1 MTGGRR
7 FSGPLERLVASAVT
21 EALTQAAQDPAAG
34 CAKVDP
40 EKLVT
45 ALNFSLLGSGSRA
58 FLWRS
63 PEACVVVSDSF
74 SADGTC
80 RFTEV
85 LHLNNDD
92 VSRPEIQ
99 QYQATIA
106 GRTEDCVEAEL
117 LGPSEA
123 SGPADS

>member
-7 FSGPLERLVASAVT
+7 FSGPLERLVTSAVT
-21 EALTQAAQDPAAG
+21 EALTEAAKDPASG

-40 EKLVT
+40 EQLLT
-45 ALNFSLLGSGSRA
+45 ALNFALLGSGSRA

-63 PEACVVVSDSF
+63 REDWVVVSDSF

-85 LHLNNDD
+85 LHLSNDD
-92 VSRPEIQ
+92 VSRLKIQ
-99 QYQATIA
+99 QYQATNTDRI
-106 GRTEDCVEAEL
+106 EECVEAEL
-117 LGPSEA
+117 HGPSEA
-123 SGPADS
+123 WESADS

>member
-7 FSGPLERLVASAVT
+7 FSGPLERLVARAVT
-21 EALTQAAQDPAAG
+21 EALTQAAKEPASG
-34 CAKVDP
+34 CAKLDP

-63 PEACVVVSDSF
+63 PQACVVVSDSF

-92 VSRPEIQ
+92 LSRPKIQ
-99 QYQATIA
+99 QYQATITD
-106 GRTEDCVEAEL
+106 RIEECVETEL
-117 LGPSEA
+117 HGPSA
-123 SGPADS
+123 AWGPADS